1 MKQGTF
7 EIIKNTPL
15 TDTVFRLDLAG
26 DTSAVTA
33 PGQFVEIALPGL
45 YLRRPISVFDKEEG
59 RLSLII
65 KRVGAGTEALA
76 GMKTGTL
83 DILTGLGN
91 GYDLAAAGESPLLI
105 GGGVGVPP
113 LYLLAK
119 ELLKKGAKPSV
130 ILGFNTKSELFC
142 EEEFKTLGIDTTV
155 ATADGSYGVKGFV
168 TDAMRDKAYSYFYA
182 CGPVPML
189 KALTKAAVSPGEMSL
204 EARMGC
210 GFGAC
215 MGCTVKT
222 AEGPKRVCKEGPV
235 FKKEALVW
243 ED

>member
-15 TDTVFRLDLAG
+15 TGSVFRLDLRG
-26 DTSAVTA
+26 DTDAVTA

-45 YLRRPISVFDKEEG
+45 FLRRPISVFDREEG

-65 KRVGAGTEALA
+65 KRVGKGTEALYA
-76 GMKTGTL
+76 MREGKL

-91 GYDLAAAGESPLLI
+91 GYDLSAAGERPLLI

-113 LYLLAK
+113 LFLLAK
-119 ELLKKGAKPSV
+119 ELMKAGKAPQV
-130 ILGFNTKSELFC
+130 ILGFNTRSELFC
-142 EEEFKTLGIDTTV
+142 ETEFKALGAAVRVTTV
-155 ATADGSYGVKGFV
+155 DGSYGQKGFV
-168 TDAMRDKAYSYFYA
+168 TDAMRPLDYTYFYA

-189 KALTKAAVSPGEMSL
+189 RALCGESRTAGELSL

-222 AEGPKRVCKEGPV
+222 AEGPRRVCKEGPV
-235 FKKEALVW
+235 FKKEALTW

>member
-7 EIIKNTPL
+7 EIISNIPL
-15 TDTVFRLDLAG
+15 TDSVFRLDLSG

-33 PGQFVEIALPGL
+33 PGQFVEIALPEL
-45 YLRRPISVFDKEEG
+45 FLRRPISVFDRTG
-59 RLSLII
+59 TTLSLII
-65 KRVGAGTEALA
+65 KRVGRGTEALA
-76 GMKTGTL
+76 GRKTGTL

-91 GYDLAAAGESPLLI
+91 GYDLAASGKEPLLI

-119 ELLKKGAKPSV
+119 ELIGRGAKPSV

-142 EEEFKTLGIDTTV
+142 EEEFKALGIKTYVT
-155 ATADGSYGVKGFV
+155 TADGSCGQKGFV
-168 TDAMRDKAYSYFYA
+168 TDAMRQISYSYFYA

-189 KALTKAAVSPGEMSL
+189 KSLTKTAATPGEMSL

-222 AEGPKRVCKEGPV
+222 AEGPRRVCKEGPV
-235 FKKEALVW
+235 FKKEVLVW